1 MYMFD
6 QHSRRHAS
14 TQHIFLAFFWLAMAN
29 SAINPLIYFQ
39 MNAKWDLVEQTFI
52 ELASSSGFVIISRQ
66 FQPLLFDT
74 FPASTDLPRWPLFLF
89 LLQLLATEIS
99 SQLMVNIT

>member
-39 MNAKWDLVEQTFI
+39 MNAKWDFVEETFI
-52 ELASSSGFVIISRQ
+52 ELASSSGFVTISRQ
-66 FQPLLFDT
+66 FQPPLFDT
-74 FPASTDLPRWPLFLF
+74 FPASTDPPR
-89 LLQLLATEIS
+89 
-99 SQLMVNIT
+99 

>member
-1 MYMFD
+1 MISYMVTNPSMMIYGSDAVLACLLKKIWSLSLSVLNPKNKIKPMFC

-39 MNAKWDLVEQTFI
+39 MNAKWDLME
-52 ELASSSGFVIISRQ
+52 EAFVV
-66 FQPLLFDT
+66 L
-74 FPASTDLPRWPLFLF
+74 
-89 LLQLLATEIS
+89 
-99 SQLMVNIT
+99 